1 MNTFGRSDSDG
12 LPDPPSCLVSIYAK
26 DQYKADELLSYAVP
40 FKGVVS
46 LAEEIFIT
54 RFLTTGITYSLH
66 YMYT

>member
-40 FKGVVS
+40 
-46 LAEEIFIT
+46 
-54 RFLTTGITYSLH
+54 
-66 YMYT
+66 